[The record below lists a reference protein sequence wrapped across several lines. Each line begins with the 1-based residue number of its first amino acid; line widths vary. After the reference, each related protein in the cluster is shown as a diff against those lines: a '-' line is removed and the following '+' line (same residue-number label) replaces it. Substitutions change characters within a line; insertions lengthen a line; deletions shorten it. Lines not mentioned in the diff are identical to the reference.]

1 MRTRAFTAV
10 FANRSRQRSATNP
23 SNAAKCACGSP
34 LARLHGA
41 RLRGARL
48 RGARL
53 RGARLRGARVSGSR
67 GGGGGRRLMRR
78 CGPPRARA
86 SPGARPG

>member
-41 RLRGARL
+41 RLHGARL
-48 RGARL
+48 Y
-53 RGARLRGARVSGSR
+53 GARLRGARVSGSR

>member
-41 RLRGARL
+41 RLYGARL
-48 RGARL
+48 Y
-53 RGARLRGARVSGSR
+53 GARLRGARVSGSR